1 MSEFNI
7 IIAGFGG
14 QGVLFA
20 GRVLTLAGMLD
31 GKEVSWL
38 PSYGP
43 EMRGGTANC
52 CVCTSNRPIGSPLVT
67 APDILIALNRP
78 SFDKFIGKVVPG
90 GSAFVDSSFVD
101 PALCG
106 RDDIKS
112 FFIPATR
119 TVGSEGLLGLSN
131 LFMLGK
137 MVRETAIS
145 TTKSITQAIYEVT
158 PQRNHH
164 LIEPNLHAFE
174 LGATF

>member
-1 MSEFNI
+1 VSEFNI

-20 GRVLTLAGMLD
+20 GRILTLAGMIE

-52 CVCTSNRPIGSPLVT
+52 CVCISERPIGSPLVT
-67 APDILIALNRP
+67 APDILVALNRP

-90 GSAFVDSSFVD
+90 GLVFTDSSFVD
-101 PALCG
+101 PSLNV
-106 RDDIKS
+106 RDDIKT
-112 FFIPATR
+112 FFTPAAQI
-119 TVGSEGLLGLSN
+119 VSSEGLAGLSN

-137 MVRETAIS
+137 MMCETAIS
-145 TTKSITQAIYEVT
+145 TTRAVKRAIEEAT
-158 PQRNHH
+158 PQRNRH
-164 LIEPNLHAFE
+164 LIEPNIRAFE
-174 LGATF
+174 MGVNL